1 MKISEVFDRFSR
13 NITKAAG
20 SYWAFIGACA
30 VVIIW
35 GICGPIFH
43 YSENWQLVINTGT
56 TIVTFLMVFL
66 IQQSSNK
73 DTLAIH
79 IKLDEI
85 LRAQAEARNDFRNIE
100 NKTEEELNLIKRN
113 ADENCD

>member
-1 MKISEVFDRFSR
+1 MTLSSVFDKFSKR
-13 NITKAAG
+13 ITKASG
-20 SYWAFIGACA
+20 SYWAFIGACLI
-30 VVIIW
+30 VIVW

-43 YSENWQLVINTGT
+43 YSETWQLVINTGT
-56 TIVTFLMVFL
+56 TIITFLMVFI

-85 LRAQAEARNDFRNIE
+85 LRAVKDASDDFRSIE
-100 NKTEEELNLIKRN
+100 DKTEEELNIIKSNSN
-113 ADENCD
+113 AK

>member
-1 MKISEVFDRFSR
+1 MKLSDAFDKFSR
-13 NITKAAG
+13 KVTKLSG
-20 SYWAFIGACA
+20 SYWAFISACLS
-30 VVIIW
+30 IIVW
-35 GICGPIFH
+35 GICGPLFH

-56 TIVTFLMVFL
+56 TIITFLMVFV

-85 LRAQAEARNDFRNIE
+85 LRSVNEANNDLRSIE
-100 NKTEEELNLIKRN
+100 DKTEEELNKIKSGM
-113 ADENCD
+113 DK

>member
-1 MKISEVFDRFSR
+1 MKLSQAFDKFSR
-13 NITKAAG
+13 RITKAAG
-20 SYWAFIGACA
+20 SYWAFISACG
-30 VVIIW
+30 VVILW

-56 TIVTFLMVFL
+56 TIITFLMVFV

-85 LRAQAEARNDFRNIE
+85 LRSQKEARNDFRNIE
-100 NKTEEELNLIKRN
+100 NKTEEELNIIKGE
-113 ADENCD
+113 ADANCD

>member
-1 MKISEVFDRFSR
+1 MKLSQIFDRLSR
-13 NITKAAG
+13 QITKAAG
-20 SYWAFIGACA
+20 SYWAFISSCF

-35 GICGPIFH
+35 GASGPIFH
-43 YSENWQLVINTGT
+43 YSETWQLVINTGT
-56 TIVTFLMVFL
+56 TIITFLMVFV

-85 LRAQAEARNDFRNIE
+85 LRAQKEARNDFRNIE
-100 NKTEEELNLIKRN
+100 DKTEEELNLIRKESN
-113 ADENCD
+113 LNCD

>member
-1 MKISEVFDRFSR
+1 MKLSNVFDKFSR
-13 NITKAAG
+13 HITKAAG
-20 SYWAFIGACA
+20 SYWAFIGACL
-30 VVIIW
+30 VVVIW

-43 YSENWQLVINTGT
+43 FSENWQLVINTGT
-56 TIVTFLMVFL
+56 TIITFLMVFL

-85 LRAQAEARNDFRNIE
+85 LRAQKEANNKFRNIE
-100 NKTEEELNLIKRN
+100 DKTEEELNIIRKE
-113 ADENCD
+113 ADKNCD

>member
-1 MKISEVFDRFSR
+1 MKLSDGFDRFSR
-13 NITKAAG
+13 KVTKLTG
-20 SYWAFIGACA
+20 GHWAFVVACM
-30 VVIIW
+30 VIILW

-56 TIVTFLMVFL
+56 TIITFLMVFV
-66 IQQSSNK
+66 IQQSSNR

-85 LRAQAEARNDFRNIE
+85 LRAQGEARNTFRNIE
-100 NKTEEELNLIKRN
+100 NKTEEELNLIKTE
-113 ADENCD
+113 ADKNCD